1 MTGKTAIVVG
11 AGIAGIATAHYLTER
26 RGIAAVSL
34 VDCNQPMA
42 FTSAQSGENYRNW
55 WPHPVMT
62 AFTDLSISLM
72 EELSRASGNRFSM
85 TRRGY
90 ALATRRTEIDDLID
104 DLRNGYSDS
113 GQGNLRFHGIEDA
126 SYESPTNADWE
137 TAPDGVDIIQ
147 NKSILRSAFP
157 SQDPEVA
164 TVIHIRR
171 AGDVD
176 GQQLGQLMLE
186 KARERGLK
194 SIRGIVRSIRT
205 TVGGFTAEIE
215 TAEGTRAKEADMV
228 FNAAGPFVQQVGGML
243 GYDLPAFNIR
253 QQKIAFRDERVAIPR
268 QMPFSIDLDRQ
279 VIDWEAEDRAALQED
294 DHLAWLAGCMPGGVH
309 CKPDKGERGDWIKLG
324 WACSREPVGPSWQP
338 DLEDWFPEVVLRGAA
353 RLNPGLR
360 SYYGRFPR
368 NMIHY
373 GGHYTMTRENW
384 PLIGPAGP
392 EGSFVV
398 GALSGFGTMA
408 ACAAG
413 WIAAAAATGAELP
426 EYARLLGLDRY
437 RDSGFVEQLELVA
450 ERSVL

>member
-11 AGIAGIATAHYLTER
+11 AGIAGIATAHYLAER
-26 RGIAAVSL
+26 REIGSIAL
-34 VDCNQPMA
+34 VDRYQPMA

-72 EELSRASGNRFSM
+72 EELSRESDNRFRM

-90 ALATRRTEIDDLID
+90 ALATRRTDIDELIN

-113 GQGNLRFHGIEDA
+113 VQDNLRFRGTADS
-126 SYESPTNADWE
+126 SYEAPTEAGWE

-147 NKSILRSAFP
+147 NDYILRHAFP

-194 SIRGIVRSIRT
+194 SIRGTVRSIRA

-215 TAEGTRAKEADMV
+215 TAEETRAWEADMV
-228 FNAAGPFVQQVGGML
+228 FNAAGPFVRQVGHML

-253 QQKIAFRDERVAIPR
+253 QQKIAFRDKRRAIPR
-268 QMPFSIDLDRQ
+268 MMPFSIDLDRQ
-279 VIDWEAEDRAALQED
+279 TIDWEAEDRAAIQED
-294 DHLAWLAGCMPGGVH
+294 DHLAWLADCMPGGVH

-324 WACSREPVGPSWQP
+324 WACSRETVEPLWQP
-338 DLEDWFPEVVLRGAA
+338 DLDDWFPEVVLHGAA

-413 WIAAAAATGAELP
+413 WIAAAAATEAELP
-426 EYARLLGLDRY
+426 DYARLLGLDRY
-437 RDSGFVEQLELVA
+437 QDSELIEQLELVA